1 MNILK
6 KIWAFWIRLG
16 KFMGD
21 TIGRILLTGLY
32 FTLLVP
38 FGLGVRIF
46 GNPLN
51 TKAKYNKVAWKA
63 RKLNGDLETS
73 KNQY

>member
-1 MNILK
+1 
-6 KIWAFWIRLG
+6 
-16 KFMGD
+16 MGD
-21 TIGRILLTGLY
+21 TIGKILLTGLY
-32 FTLLVP
+32 FTLVVP

-51 TKAKYNKVAWKA
+51 TKAKHNKVAWKA